1 MGSTE
6 GETEIKEEETK
17 GTLLFTGVTD
27 WDIINKFTTKPSEE
41 LPNFPSPTRFKS
53 FPSKVSRVISGS
65 AAHHCLAIAEG
76 KLYAWGANSK
86 GQLGLNHTKTTYKPC
101 VVEGLLK
108 GKTIVD
114 GAAGKGHTVVFDA
127 TGTSYSFG
135 SNKYGQLGLGKVK
148 QVITKKSATEEIHI
162 TPVKNLVPN
171 AKQITCGAEFTLWLT
186 STGGVMS
193 AGCPEYGQLGHG
205 TDNQY
210 NSSASSLKMFFQP
223 QPTPRL
229 ISALSNKKMLQIA
242 SGNNHSLALDGDG
255 HLYSWGFGGYGR
267 LGHNIQRDE
276 FAPRR
281 IEFFENR
288 LALPLDC
295 KIACGGMFS
304 FATIKGGQLYVW
316 GKTKIQ
322 GDTMMYPKPLLDLS
336 GWAIRSITCG
346 TSTIGIASE
355 NSTITW
361 GQASYGELGYGAG
374 GRKTSA
380 NPDKVNALEGMVVHQ
395 VACGAGHMLFVLD
408 GKVDASKFPEWDAP
422 DAVDKPPEV
431 AAGTKRKGGAGRG
444 RGRGRGR
451 GKRGR

>member
-1 MGSTE
+1 MTA
-6 GETEIKEEETK
+6 
-17 GTLLFTGVTD
+17 
-27 WDIINKFTTKPSEE
+27 KPALE
-41 LPNFPSPTRFKS
+41 LQNVPSPTRFKCLS
-53 FPSKVSRVISGS
+53 GVKVKHVLGGSGAQHCMLIDAQDRVWS
-65 AAHHCLAIAEG
+65 
-76 KLYAWGANSK
+76 WGGNAK
-86 GQLGLNHTKTTYKPC
+86 GQLGLGHTTNTSEPKL
-101 VVEGLLK
+101 VEGALA
-108 GKTIVD
+108 GKKVVG
-114 GAAGKGHTVVFDA
+114 GAAGRFHSVVFLSD
-127 TGTSYSFG
+127 GTSYSFG
-135 SNKYGQLGLGKVK
+135 TNKMGQLGLGSCKFS
-148 QVITKKSATEEIHI
+148 ILSKKKDQEEIHSEPI
-162 TPVKNLVPN
+162 KNQVVDCSSV
-171 AKQITCGAEFTLWLT
+171 TCGVEFTLWLT
-186 STGGVMS
+186 GSGVLS
-193 AGCPEYGQLGHG
+193 AGSPEFGQLGHG

-210 NSSASSLKMFFQP
+210 NSSESSLKMYFQP
-223 QPTPRL
+223 QPAPRM
-229 ISALSNKKMLQIA
+229 IAALADKKVLKIA